1 MANLIE
7 KFEFEL
13 NLIRA
18 KLEIELELCDL
29 VSTYWECL
37 DVPDFM
43 EQGWNALRSGLTMVL

>member
-1 MANLIE
+1 MENLIE
-7 KFEFEL
+7 KIEFEL

-18 KLEIELELCDL
+18 KLELELELCDL
-29 VSTYWECL
+29 VSTCWECL